1 MDVSSSQGLAG
12 HAVLLGVSQEFVTLS
27 FLSSQYKCREG
38 KKPENGTQH
47 IYQCRPC
54 SRGRIP
60 KSLIGSVE
68 EKGLEI

>member
-38 KKPENGTQH
+38 KNQKTGPSTSTSAG
-47 IYQCRPC
+47 RVPD
-54 SRGRIP
+54 RIP

-68 EKGLEI
+68 EKGFEI